1 MAAYFDTTLEHLKHL
16 VIVIQNEADA
26 LDSIGADLSSNM
38 DATSQAMND
47 IGGVIQTIQ
56 KRATDQSASV
66 ITTSAAMSQ
75 ISENISR
82 LNEEV
87 EAQSDSVAQAS
98 GAIEEML
105 TNIDSV
111 TKIIRTNAENV
122 SQLVESTGVGRSG
135 LQHVAE
141 DIQEIARESEG
152 LLEINSVIQNV
163 ASLTNLLSMNAAIE
177 AAHAGEAGKGFA
189 VVAGEIRKLSVSSG
203 EQSKTISHVL
213 KRIRD
218 SISKI
223 SMATNSV
230 MERFEAI
237 NEGIKTVSEQ
247 EGRIRNAME
256 AQSSGSRQIQE
267 AMQTLNGVTQ
277 TVRSGSE
284 EMRKGSK
291 KVIQEGA
298 NLESVTAEITEGMAG
313 MASRAGSIDQ
323 AVKHV
328 SDISRKN
335 LRNIDTLREAIAHF
349 VVLDKVI
356 TWDPS
361 MAVGVKQID
370 EQHQQ
375 LFAALGRLVDTTTLE
390 KGDAELKKALYF
402 LANYVSTHFS
412 DEEEIQKR
420 YRYPDFHNHH
430 RIHEAFK
437 RGVARLV
444 QKLEEQG
451 ASDALLAEVKHTCGD
466 WLVTHIKGQDMKIG
480 AHIRKVEARQK

>member
-1 MAAYFDTTLEHLKHL
+1 M
-16 VIVIQNEADA
+16 
-26 LDSIGADLSSNM
+26 
-38 DATSQAMND
+38 
-47 IGGVIQTIQ
+47 
-56 KRATDQSASV
+56 
-66 ITTSAAMSQ
+66 TSAAMSQ
-75 ISENISR
+75 ISGNISR

-87 EAQSDSVAQAS
+87 EAQSTGVTQAS

-122 SQLVESTGVGRSG
+122 SRLVESPGIGRSG
-135 LQHVAE
+135 LQHVAA
-141 DIQEIARESEG
+141 DIQGIARESEG
-152 LLEINSVIQNV
+152 LLEINSVIENV
-163 ASLTNLLSMNAAIE
+163 ASQTNLLSMNAAIE

-189 VVAGEIRKLSVSSG
+189 VVAGEIRKLSVSAS
-203 EQSKTISHVL
+203 EQSKTISRVL

-218 SISKI
+218 SITKI
-223 SMATNSV
+223 STATNSV

-237 NEGIKTVSEQ
+237 NEGIKTVSDQ

-256 AQSSGSRQIQE
+256 AQSSGSRQIQD

-284 EMRKGSK
+284 EMREESK

-298 NLESVTAEITEGMAG
+298 NLEALTAEITEGMGG
-313 MASRAGSIDQ
+313 MASRAGAIDQ

-335 LRNIDTLREAIAHF
+335 RRNIDTLRGAIAHF
-349 VVLDKVI
+349 VVLDKVS

-361 MAVGVKQID
+361 MTVGVKHID
-370 EQHQQ
+370 DQHKQ
-375 LFAALGRLVDTTTLE
+375 LFATLGKLEDTSTLK
-390 KGDAELKKALYF
+390 KGEAELKKILYF

-420 YRYPDFHNHH
+420 YRYPDFHRHH

-437 RGVARLV
+437 REVARLV
-444 QKLEEQG
+444 RRLVEQG
-451 ASDALLAEVKHTCGD
+451 ASEALLAEVKHTCGD
-466 WLVTHIKGQDMKIG
+466 WLVTHIKGHDMKIG
-480 AHIRKVEARQK
+480 AHIRKMEATRK